1 MTLPKPINTQVE
13 RYLGGLSKFDKIKN
27 PIKLSANESALGA
40 SPKAIKAF
48 ENDKDM
54 VFKYPESDSNSL
66 RDVISKKFNIDFNR
80 IICGAGSD
88 QIFDLTCKLFL
99 KPNDEVIV
107 SEFGFIMHRIYSSLC
122 GAKVL
127 FAKEKNF
134 TTSVEEILKMT
145 TTKTKIVSR
154 GNKISIKGNK
164 TQLLEV
170 EKIILSLIIHFNKFG
185 KIDNKTISNHIRNGS
200 SNEEKD
206 VIVFGSN
213 GKKILAKT
221 SNQKKI
227 VTLIKTND
235 LVFVIGPAGT
245 GKTYVSVALA
255 LKALKDKSIKKI
267 IITRPVVEAGENLGF
282 LPGDLQ
288 EKIEPYLRPIY
299 DALQDMLPIN
309 KIKKYIENKTIEIAP
324 IAYMRGRTLKNAFV
338 LLDEA
343 QNTTP
348 SQLKMFLT
356 RLGPNS
362 KMIVTGDI
370 SQIDLI
376 KNQKSGLK
384 DAIKRFKNI
393 NGIEF
398 TSLDNTDV
406 LRHSLVKKILE
417 KY

>member
-1 MTLPKPINTQVE
+1 LVE
-13 RYLGGLSKFDKIKN
+13 KIIDLKDIELVNFLGIHNNNIQKI
-27 PIKLSANESALGA
+27 ESAF
-40 SPKAIKAF
+40 P
-48 ENDKDM
+48 
-54 VFKYPESDSNSL
+54 
-66 RDVISKKFNIDFNR
+66 
-80 IICGAGSD
+80 
-88 QIFDLTCKLFL
+88 
-99 KPNDEVIV
+99 
-107 SEFGFIMHRIYSSLC
+107 
-122 GAKVL
+122 
-127 FAKEKNF
+127 
-134 TTSVEEILKMT
+134 
-145 TTKTKIVSR
+145 KTKIVSR

-164 TQLLEV
+164 AQLLEV
-170 EKIILSLIIHFNKFG
+170 EKIILSLIIHCNKFG
-185 KIDNKTISNHIRNGS
+185 KIDKKTISNHIINGS

-206 VIVFGSN
+206 VIVFGSD

-227 VTLIKTND
+227 VTLIKAND

-255 LKALKDKSIKKI
+255 LKALKNKSIKKI

-288 EKIEPYLRPIY
+288 EKIDPYLRPIY

-324 IAYMRGRTLKNAFV
+324 IAYMRGRTLKNAFI

-370 SQIDLI
+370 SQIDLL
-376 KNQKSGLK
+376 KHQQSGLI

-398 TSLDNTDV
+398 TTLDNTDV
-406 LRHSLVKKILE
+406 LRHSIVKRILE